1 MAQPLT
7 EIGRRL
13 LAANIDRNIFGISF
27 RQMPLPPS
35 IAGRRKPKRALGG
48 RTLAVELLALVAL
61 ALGALAVPA
70 CAGHDHGASGAPATF
85 GTIDFENSCARTVQA
100 EFRTAVAMLH
110 SFAADAKQFAAVAR
124 HDPSCAIA
132 WWGAAMAERGNPLVG
147 ELDRDTLKAGQQYLA
162 RARNLKTTPRERS
175 YLDAMDIYYRA
186 YPEGGRLA
194 RTRAYEAA
202 MQRLFREYPDDAE
215 AAAFYGLAAVEA
227 VDLNSRNYD
236 QQLKAATILEAL
248 LARHPGHPGALHYLI
263 HAYDF
268 APLAERGLPAARRY
282 AAAAP
287 ASYHARHMPA
297 HIFTMLG
304 LWEESI
310 RANRESNAVIDPGHA
325 DDASGGDIASVHA
338 FDFIVYARLQLAQ
351 DRWVAAD
358 LLAAGKAGQ
367 AATLMK
373 ARYALERGDWPTA
386 AEIPLARDG
395 GFDDVTA
402 RFARAL
408 GAARLG
414 RIEPATTE
422 LSALRALRA
431 GIAQSNGAYWAG
443 FVDIYAGAVDSWIAK
458 AEGHP
463 EQGLKRMQ
471 QAADLD
477 DGREKSIA
485 MENKLLPMRELLG
498 EFLLEIGQPVAAE
511 AEFAKA
517 LENAPNRYRS
527 YLGAARAAVAA
538 GDVPKAHDYYGKL
551 LKLTLKADSRFQE
564 ISEARNFREH

>member
-1 MAQPLT
+1 MA
-7 EIGRRL
+7 L
-13 LAANIDRNIFGISF
+13 L
-27 RQMPLPPS
+27 
-35 IAGRRKPKRALGG
+35 
-48 RTLAVELLALVAL
+48 AL

-110 SFAADAKQFAAVAR
+110 SFAADARQFADVAR

-132 WWGAAMAERGNPLVG
+132 WWGAAMAARGNPLVG
-147 ELDRDTLKAGQQYLA
+147 EPDPDTLKAGRQYLA
-162 RARNLKTTPRERS
+162 RARNLKTTPRERG
-175 YLDAMDIYYRA
+175 YLDAMEVYYRD
-186 YPEGGRLA
+186 YPGGGQLA

-202 MQRLFREYPDDAE
+202 MQRLFGEYPDDAE
-215 AAAFYGLAAVEA
+215 IAAFYGLAAVEA
-227 VDLNSRNYD
+227 VDLNVRNYD
-236 QQLKAATILEAL
+236 QQRKAGTILEAL
-248 LARHPGHPGALHYLI
+248 LARHPDHPGGLHYLI

-310 RANRESNAVIDPGHA
+310 RANRESNAVIDPKHA
-325 DDASGGDIASVHA
+325 DDASGGDIASTHA

-351 DRWVAAD
+351 DRWVAED

-367 AATLMK
+367 AATLVK
-373 ARYALERGDWPTA
+373 ARYALERGDWQA
-386 AEIPLARDG
+386 ATEVPLAQDG

-408 GAARLG
+408 GSARLG
-414 RIEPATTE
+414 RIEQASAE
-422 LSALRALRA
+422 LNGLRALRA
-431 GIAQSNGAYWAG
+431 GIAQSIGAYWAG
-443 FVDIYAGAVDSWIAK
+443 FVDIYAGAVDGWIAK

-463 EQGLKRMQ
+463 EQGLQRMQ

-477 DGREKSIA
+477 DGREKNIA

-498 EFLLEIGQPVAAE
+498 EFLLELGRPAAAE
-511 AEFAKA
+511 TEFAKS

-527 YLGAARAAVAA
+527 FLGAARAAVAA
-538 GDVPKAHDYYGKL
+538 GDVPKARDYYGKL
-551 LKLTLKADSRFQE
+551 LKLTLTADSRSQE

>member
-1 MAQPLT
+1 
-7 EIGRRL
+7 
-13 LAANIDRNIFGISF
+13 
-27 RQMPLPPS
+27 MPLPPS
-35 IAGRRKPKRALGG
+35 IVGRRKPGRVLGG
-48 RTLAVELLALVAL
+48 RTLGIALLAL

-70 CAGHDHGASGAPATF
+70 GAGHDHGASSGEPATF
-85 GTIDFENSCARTVQA
+85 GTIDFENSCARAVQA
-100 EFRTAVAMLH
+100 EFRNAVAMLH
-110 SFAADAKQFAAVAR
+110 SFAADAKQFADVAR
-124 HDPSCAIA
+124 HNPSCAIA

-147 ELDRDTLKAGQQYLA
+147 EPDRDTLKAGQQYLA

-175 YLDAMDIYYRA
+175 FLEAMEIYYRD
-186 YPEGGRLA
+186 YPAGGQLA

-202 MQRLFREYPDDAE
+202 MGRLSREYPDDAE

-227 VDLNSRNYD
+227 VDLNGRNYD
-236 QQLKAATILEAL
+236 QQLKAGKILEAL
-248 LARHPGHPGALHYLI
+248 LARHPDHPGGLHYLI

-310 RANRESNAVIDPGHA
+310 RANRESNAVIDPKHA
-325 DDASGGDIASVHA
+325 DDASGGDIASTHA

-358 LLAAGKAGQ
+358 LVAAGKAGQ
-367 AATLMK
+367 AARLMK
-373 ARYALERGDWPTA
+373 ARYALERGDWQA
-386 AEIPLARDG
+386 ATEIPLARDG

-414 RIEPATTE
+414 RIEPANAE
-422 LSALRALRA
+422 LNGLRALRA
-431 GIAQSNGAYWAG
+431 GIAQSIGTYWAG
-443 FVDIYAGAVDSWIAK
+443 FVDIYAGAVEGWIAK
-458 AEGHP
+458 AEGRP
-463 EQGLKRMQ
+463 DEGVRRIR

-498 EFLLEIGQPVAAE
+498 EFLLETGQPVAAE
-511 AEFAKA
+511 AEFAKS

-527 YLGAARAAVAA
+527 LLGAARAAVAA
-538 GDVPKAHDYYGKL
+538 GDLPKARDYYGKL
-551 LKLTLKADSRFQE
+551 LKLTPNADSRAQD